1 MTTRPVYWCGDVTP
15 CNICNQT
22 AGTIMY
28 DAATRRGWGWL
39 CQLCFHGEG
48 CRLGTGAGQQYT
60 KQDDGKYLKT
70 GG

>member
-1 MTTRPVYWCGDVTP
+1 MNTQPRYWCGDVTP
-15 CNICNQT
+15 CNICNQP
-22 AGTIMY
+22 AQSVMY

-39 CQLCFHGEG
+39 CPRCFRGEG
-48 CRLGTGAGQQYT
+48 CRLGTGVGQQYT